1 MIKKIILILINILVI
16 FFFIGLYW
24 QYFRVI
30 ESVTEAAKRK
40 AFMFLIPVLLFVFN
54 YYFEKHIV
62 KSQKFILTKVL
73 ITIDLVI
80 LFYLIAYPIY
90 LENFI

>member
-1 MIKKIILILINILVI
+1 MTKKIILILINILVI
-16 FFFIGLYW
+16 FFFEILFW

-40 AFMFLIPVLLFVFN
+40 AFIFLIPVLLFVFN

-73 ITIDLVI
+73 IAIDLII
-80 LFYLIAYPIY
+80 LLYLVGYPIY
-90 LENFI
+90 IENFT